1 MKNKKLLILSFT
13 LLFSLNA
20 VSCNNT
26 SSSSNP
32 STSSSEVSSSSSSS
46 FIKET
51 EWNTS
56 IKEVM
61 NEILGTTL
69 PFVSLDEYKYETYKN
84 DSNIDE
90 LSIYELNSS
99 ESKIELIRQTFINEG
114 FTLTSRDSSLGY
126 DRYFMSKTD
135 EDGNGAIYITYGFVP
150 SNIKDATFNGNF
162 IKAYHIYMEKE
173 YSKEEINLMNE
184 KIGYV
189 LPYLPV
195 TNAHTYEYSEN
206 YNYILMKDI
215 TLDGD
220 LFLFT
225 YASIL
230 TNAGFSLNMT
240 SDFQEYFTLP
250 HPTHEDK
257 EIVVAIIDMRS
268 YSYSTGVAYQVFE
281 RMKVNEVTS
290 MPYEQMKAYFGSD
303 FNETNIP
310 EITNFTY
317 LGYSKN
323 STSTK
328 EDGYFYLEANLKI
341 DDIYAYVNKLQT
353 LGYEITYSS
362 TSERYIALSFDE
374 LIRIDYVYDISEGST
389 TGTLQ
394 MKITLSTP
402 TYTTITSEFPTSYV
416 GENYPSFTASKYK
429 VIDSSNEV
437 TIKVNDL
444 DNSLTTAYRK
454 TLNDNGF
461 NIKYNSTNG
470 HYEASKDNLKVE
482 FYLSGTTFIVIYSK

>member
-13 LLFSLNA
+13 LLFSLNV

-26 SSSSNP
+26 SISSSQ
-32 STSSSEVSSSSSSS
+32 TSSSSEASSSSS

-51 EWNTS
+51 EWNAS
-56 IKEVM
+56 LKEIM
-61 NEILGTTL
+61 NDVLGVTL
-69 PFVSLDEYKYETYKN
+69 PFISLDEYKYETYKN

-90 LSIYELNSS
+90 LSLYELKSS
-99 ESKIELIRQTFINEG
+99 ESKIELIRQAFIKDG

-126 DRYFMSKTD
+126 DCYFMSKTD
-135 EDGNGAIYITYGFVP
+135 ENGNGAIYITYGFVP
-150 SNIKDATFNGNF
+150 SNIKDSSFNGNF
-162 IKAYHIYMEKE
+162 IKAYHIYMEEE
-173 YSKEEINLMNE
+173 YSKEEISLMNE
-184 KIGYV
+184 KIGYL

-195 TNAHTYEYSEN
+195 TNAHTYEYSET
-206 YNYILMKDI
+206 YNYILMKDT

-230 TNAGFSLNMT
+230 TKAGFNLNMT

-257 EIVVAIIDMRS
+257 EIVVALIDMRS
-268 YSYSTGVAYQVFE
+268 YSYTTGVAYQVFE

-290 MPYEQMKAYFGSD
+290 MPYEQMKTYFGSD

-323 STSTK
+323 SSSTK
-328 EDGYFYLEANLKI
+328 EDGYFYLEANLKV

-353 LGYEITYSS
+353 LGYEISYSS
-362 TSERYIALSFDE
+362 SSERYIALSFDE
-374 LIRIDYVYDISEGST
+374 KIRIDYVYDISEGASS
-389 TGTLQ
+389 GTLQ
-394 MKITLSTP
+394 MKITLSSP
-402 TYTTITSEFPTSYV
+402 TYTTLTSEFPTSYV
-416 GENYPSFTASKYK
+416 GDNYPSFNASKYK
-429 VIDSSNEV
+429 VFDSSNEV

-482 FYLSGTTFIVIYSK
+482 FYLSRTTFIVIYTK

>member
-1 MKNKKLLILSFT
+1 MKYKKLLILSFT

-20 VSCNNT
+20 IGCNNSSSSSNT
-26 SSSSNP
+26 SSSS
-32 STSSSEVSSSSSSS
+32 SEQSSSSSS

-51 EWNTS
+51 EWNLQ
-56 IKEVM
+56 ILEAM
-61 NEILGTTL
+61 NVTLGTTL
-69 PFVSLDEYKYETYKN
+69 PFISLDEYKYETYKN

-99 ESKIELIRQTFINEG
+99 ESKIELIRSTFIKNG
-114 FTLTSRDSSLGY
+114 FTLTSRDTSLGY
-126 DRYFMSKTD
+126 DCYNMTKTD

-150 SNIKDATFNGNF
+150 STIKDKTFNGNF
-162 IKAYHIYMEKE
+162 IKAYHIYMENE
-173 YSKEEINLMNE
+173 YSQEEINLMNE

-195 TNAHTYEYSEN
+195 TNAHTYEYSET
-206 YNYILMKDI
+206 YNYILMKDT

-225 YASIL
+225 YASVL
-230 TNAGFSLNMT
+230 TKAGFSLNMT

-268 YSYSTGVAYQVFE
+268 YSYNTGVAYQVFE

-290 MPYEQMKAYFGSD
+290 MPYEQIKAYFGTD
-303 FNETNIP
+303 FNETDIP

-323 STSTK
+323 SSSSK
-328 EDGYFYLEANLKI
+328 EDGYFYLEANLSV
-341 DDIYAYVNKLQT
+341 DDIYAYVNKLQN

-362 TSERYIALSFDE
+362 SSKRYIALSFDE
-374 LIRIDYVYDISEGST
+374 KIRIDYVYDISEGST

-394 MKITLSTP
+394 MKITLGTP
-402 TYTTITSEFPTSYV
+402 TYTAIINEFPSSYV
-416 GENYPSFTASKYK
+416 GENYPSFSASKYK
-429 VIDSSNEV
+429 VFDSSNEV
-437 TIKVNDL
+437 VVKVNDL
-444 DNSLTTAYRK
+444 NNSLTTTYRE
-454 TLNDNGF
+454 TLKNNGF

-482 FYLSGTTFIVIYSK
+482 FYLSRTTFIVIYSK